1 VERARSQLAESACS
15 LYTTKVF
22 RSDSI
27 LLTDERLA
35 ARMLREATRG
45 CMGRFGRVQWAGV
58 VITIFFF
65 LLLPACGGN
74 KPAGANPFPA
84 KITLNPAVSASMQW
98 GSTLAFTASA
108 QNGTN
113 ATISPAFTFSLTPDS
128 APGILSISPSGFA
141 CAGTWNAPFYNV
153 CTPAGSGTVQVIAT
167 ALGQISPPTTVFV
180 HPPIDNIQVSVVPPV
195 NSQPPACPN
204 QTALPQACQI
214 SFNTNVCTNGVC
226 ACLSQNQ
233 TQTLQATAYSQG
245 VDITASV
252 GPVTWTQANSN
263 VVTITP
269 IVTASSNLVTNQAI
283 VASNTPGQTQIIA
296 TASGVASQAYIAE
309 TCPVQCVS
317 LQLGANNENIGQT
330 NFFANKGTSETITAT
345 AVDVQGCIVPKPPL
359 TWTSSAPAA
368 ISTGG
373 AATSTTT
380 TTTTTTATTACAGS
394 ATCVISTP
402 QPGTAAIT
410 ASCTPPTCNVG
421 FPLNPAGYNAPSLF
435 IPEPVYP
442 VNAISGLVTGA
453 TVATSVLATSQD
465 CYSNSVCSVALY
477 DISTTKNIASGPSSM
492 PAPPNSLLFDP
503 AGDKAYAGSQYG
515 SFLITIANLGSSTT
529 NPFTFLPN
537 PASPLGIV
545 TGKVLAVSPNGNL
558 AVFADTIST
567 PNQVYVVNTTTTSA
581 VTTAL
586 YINSATTAAFSPDS
600 SKAFILGNGG
610 STLYVYSP
618 LQAPQTYTLTAPAT
632 AIAFSSTG
640 AFAFLAGGSST
651 SNIDILNTCNN
662 APAGLSI
669 AGLPAT
675 PTFLKMVPAVSAP
688 MGNTLVPALFQS
700 ELDNLDVFLGLD
712 NTGIDV
718 IATSTT
724 TPLVPPTGA
733 LCPAQ
738 TIALPQTVALP
749 STPFSPVHI
758 NLQRG
763 TFHPL
768 NFFVAPG
775 GGAAYIITSDQ
786 GVLIYNFN
794 TASIS
799 AIPLNG
805 GAAPVA
811 ADITADGQFL
821 YVAGTDGI
829 LHELDTITAT
839 DIMEVPFFQL
849 PNSSNNFCFN
859 SYSCNL
865 NIVAVKP

>member
-1 VERARSQLAESACS
+1 
-15 LYTTKVF
+15 
-22 RSDSI
+22 
-27 LLTDERLA
+27 
-35 ARMLREATRG
+35 
-45 CMGRFGRVQWAGV
+45 MGRFGCVQWAGT
-58 VITIFFF
+58 VITISLF
-65 LLLPACGGN
+65 LLLPACGGS
-74 KPAGANPFPA
+74 KPPGANPFPA
-84 KITLNPAVSASMQW
+84 KITLNPAISASMQW

-108 QNGTN
+108 QNGAN
-113 ATISPAFTFSLTPDS
+113 ATIAPAFAFSLTPDS

-141 CAGTWNAPFYNV
+141 CAGTWNAPYYNV

-195 NSQPPACPN
+195 NSQPPACPT
-204 QTALPQACQI
+204 QTALPLACNI
-214 SFNTNVCTNGVC
+214 PLNRTVCTNGVC

-252 GPVTWTQANSN
+252 GPFTWAQANTN

-269 IVTASSNLVTNQAI
+269 IVSASSNLVTNQATI
-283 VASNTPGQTQIIA
+283 ASSTPGQTQVVA
-296 TASGVASQAYIAE
+296 SASGVNSQAYIAE
-309 TCPVQCVS
+309 TCPVQCIS
-317 LQLGANNENIGQT
+317 LQLGANNQNIGQT

-368 ISTGG
+368 ISAGA

-380 TTTTTTATTACAGS
+380 TTTATAACAGS
-394 ATCVISTP
+394 ATCAVSTP

-410 ASCTPPTCNVG
+410 ASCSPPTCNVG
-421 FPLNPAGYNAPSLF
+421 FPLNPAGYASPSLF
-435 IPEPVYP
+435 IPQPVYP
-442 VNAISGLVTGA
+442 VNSISGLVTGA

-503 AGDKAYAGSQYG
+503 AGDKAYVGSQYG
-515 SFLITIANLGSSTT
+515 SFLITVANLGSTT
-529 NPFTFLPN
+529 TSPFSFLPN

-558 AVFADTIST
+558 AVFADTVST

-581 VTTAL
+581 FSTAL
-586 YINSATTAAFSPDS
+586 YINSATAAAFSPDS

-610 STLYVYSP
+610 NTLYVYSP
-618 LQAPQTYTLTAPAT
+618 LQAPQTYPLTAPAT
-632 AIAFSSTG
+632 AISFSSTG

-651 SNIDILNTCNN
+651 SSIDVLNTCNN
-662 APAGLSI
+662 LSAGLTLT
-669 AGLPAT
+669 GLPAT
-675 PTFLKMVPAVSAP
+675 PTFLTMVPAVSAP
-688 MGNTLVPALFQS
+688 MGNTLVPTLSQS
-700 ELDNLDVFLGLD
+700 DLANLDVFVGLD
-712 NTGIDV
+712 NTGIDI

-724 TPLVPPTGA
+724 TPLTPPPAA

-738 TIALPQTVALP
+738 TIALAQIVAVTP
-749 STPFSPVHI
+749 TPFSPIHI
-758 NLQRG
+758 DLQRG

-768 NFFVAPG
+768 NFFIAPG

-786 GVLIYNFN
+786 GVLIYNFS

-811 ADITADGQFL
+811 ADITADGQYL

-829 LHELDTITAT
+829 LHELDTITGI
-839 DIMEVPFFQL
+839 DVIEIPFYQL
-849 PNSSNNFCFN
+849 PNSSNNFCYN

-865 NIVAVKP
+865 NIVAVRP